1 MPEKTKYLNLLEE
14 LKTKLQG
21 CDKITDDVQGRLRL
35 LGLLFEVEQVTQF
48 FAMEAE
54 KADTNVYINLDYDI
68 DYKLWTN
75 PVLWISGCWMS
86 QKQGVVDSF
95 LQNAWTTSAQN
106 IYDIPS
112 LKGFTKYLPTPF
124 AATYNNQVA
133 EDAVF
138 NMLNI
143 LCGKY
148 TNTAITQHMIYQ
160 SLVHLCDIL
169 NLLNKRLHSPRS
181 DEQYSALA
189 KQLYLRFSSSNK
201 AISEDYES
209 QKKHLTCP
217 LNGDWLEARCE
228 NALEELYKSEFMQLK
243 IKEFSKNQAANVSVP
258 FELDGIG
265 KKKTQLFYYALF
277 QFCTYTN
284 HCFSFDDLAHNL
296 AHFIYNYQDKLAVSA
311 QSAFFRFRYI
321 IELIQADMA
330 TSPAP
335 TPKPSPQAKHTTSLP
350 VQAPF
355 MTFQK
360 GAMLSDYHIATLRQ
374 HLVKQG
380 WIAKNTN
387 PDDFV
392 ALFSGK
398 SCICNITWIGGGVGN
413 LYELFRQIKKHNL
426 ITIPGGHGLATVLQ
440 KHFVNEAGQ
449 HLTGLNS
456 GAYAKGHLPTIAEC
470 IRILQQSLDILSP

>member
-189 KQLYLRFSSSNK
+189 KQLYLRFSLSNK

-284 HCFSFDDLAHNL
+284 HCFSFDDLAHNV
-296 AHFIYNYQDKLAVSA
+296 AHFMYNYQDKLAVSA

-335 TPKPSPQAKHTTSLP
+335 TPKSTTQAKH
-350 VQAPF
+350 
-355 MTFQK
+355 
-360 GAMLSDYHIATLRQ
+360 ATLQ
-374 HLVKQG
+374 PVESFITFLPNGFNSGHITLLYQKLMNLG
-380 WIAKNTN
+380 WIPRNT
-387 PDDFV
+387 PADEFQH
-392 ALFSGK
+392 LFSGTPNVCKIIWTGK
-398 SCICNITWIGGGVGN
+398 SKGT
-413 LYELFRQIKKHNL
+413 LRHLFYQMRVQQL
-426 ITIPGGHGLATVLQ
+426 ITIPGNSGLETVLEH
-440 KHFVNEAGQ
+440 HFIDKNGNY
-449 HLTGLNS
+449 LTGLNS
-456 GAYAKGHLPTIAEC
+456 SKPGTRVLPAIYAC
-470 IRILQQSLDILSP
+470 IRLLQTEVDIDP

>member
-189 KQLYLRFSSSNK
+189 KQLYLRFSLSNK

-284 HCFSFDDLAHNL
+284 HCFSFDDLAHNV

-335 TPKPSPQAKHTTSLP
+335 TPKPAKQTKHAISQL
-350 VQAPF
+350 VGPF
-355 MTFQK
+355 MTFLPN
-360 GAMLSDYHIATLRQ
+360 GFTSGHITLLYRE
-374 HLVKQG
+374 LIYLG
-380 WIAKNTN
+380 WIPGSTPA
-387 PDDFV
+387 DEFLH
-392 ALFSGK
+392 LFSGTSNACKIIWTGK
-398 SCICNITWIGGGVGN
+398 SKGT
-413 LYELFRQIKKHNL
+413 LRHLFYQMRVQQL
-426 ITIPGGHGLATVLQ
+426 ITIPGNSGLETVLEH
-440 KHFVNEAGQ
+440 HFIDKNGNY
-449 HLTGLNS
+449 LTGLNS
-456 GAYAKGHLPTIAEC
+456 SKPGTRVLPAIYAC
-470 IRILQQSLDILSP
+470 IRLLQTEVDIDP